1 MNVRTICNIIEEVA
15 PLSLQESYDNAGLLV
30 GNSQMEVS
38 GILICI
44 DITLE
49 IINEAIQ
56 KKYNLIISHH
66 PLIFKGLT
74 RIIGQNEIE
83 CCVIAAI
90 KNDVAI
96 YAAHTNLDNVLNG
109 VNGKIADKIGLINQR
124 ILLPKQGS
132 LLKLVTFVP
141 KLHTYSV
148 REALFNAGAG
158 KLGNYESCS
167 FNSDGIGTFKPN
179 EQALPFV
186 GDINQFHSEAET
198 RIEVILPSFLKDKVL
213 RALLKV
219 HPYEETAY
227 DFVPINNAWKEI
239 GAGII
244 GELSI
249 EEDEIDLLKRI
260 KEIFNLPT
268 IKHTQLLGHKIK
280 RVALCGGSGSSLL
293 KTALTEKADIY
304 LSGDFKYHDFFEAE
318 KSIIIADIGH
328 YESEQFTKEIFFEII
343 TKKMTTFAVQISGIN
358 TNPINYL

>member
-1 MNVRTICNIIEEVA
+1 MA
-15 PLSLQESYDNAGLLV
+15 Y
-30 GNSQMEVS
+30 
-38 GILICI
+38 
-44 DITLE
+44 
-49 IINEAIQ
+49 
-56 KKYNLIISHH
+56 
-66 PLIFKGLT
+66 
-74 RIIGQNEIE
+74 
-83 CCVIAAI
+83 
-90 KNDVAI
+90 
-96 YAAHTNLDNVLNG
+96 
-109 VNGKIADKIGLINQR
+109 
-124 ILLPKQGS
+124 
-132 LLKLVTFVP
+132 
-141 KLHTYSV
+141 
-148 REALFNAGAG
+148 
-158 KLGNYESCS
+158 
-167 FNSDGIGTFKPN
+167 
-179 EQALPFV
+179 
-186 GDINQFHSEAET
+186 
-198 RIEVILPSFLKDKVL
+198 
-213 RALLKV
+213 
-219 HPYEETAY
+219 PYEETAY

-249 EEDEIDLLKRI
+249 EEDEIDFLKRI